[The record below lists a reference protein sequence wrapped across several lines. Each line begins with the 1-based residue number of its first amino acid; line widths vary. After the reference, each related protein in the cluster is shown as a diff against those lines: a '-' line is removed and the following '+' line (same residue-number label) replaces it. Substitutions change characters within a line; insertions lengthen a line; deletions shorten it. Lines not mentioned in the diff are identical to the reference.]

1 MERSKHGG
9 KREGAGRKPSGLPKT
24 KSINFRVAPQTYEA
38 MIAEAARRKTTITQM
53 IEDIFLSTPETEAK

>member
-1 MERSKHGG
+1 MERTSRGG

-38 MIAEAARRKTTITQM
+38 MVAEAARRKTTITQL
-53 IEDIFLSTPETEAK
+53 IEDIFLEFREIE